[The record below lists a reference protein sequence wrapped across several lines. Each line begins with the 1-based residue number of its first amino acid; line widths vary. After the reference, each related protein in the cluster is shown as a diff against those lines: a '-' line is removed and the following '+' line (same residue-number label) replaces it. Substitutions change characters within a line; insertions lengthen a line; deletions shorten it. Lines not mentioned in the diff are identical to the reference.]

1 MEKEGIIFCFEIL
14 VIYIIY
20 NYNFQLIFSFKRLIQ
35 LFNKKKNSTTVELT
49 ITSSP
54 NSKYGHR
61 NFSGASS
68 DLTNLSTIST
78 RLSGPPVLQQRSLS
92 SATYGTDVVLS
103 DFTDGT
109 YALYHHPHLH
119 HDVFIYFENTFLDIS
134 L

>member
-1 MEKEGIIFCFEIL
+1 MEKEGIIFCLKFLLFI
-14 VIYIIY
+14 IIY
-20 NYNFQLIFSFKRLIQ
+20 KFQPIFSFKRLIQ

-78 RLSGPPVLQQRSLS
+78 RLSGPPALQQRSLS

-119 HDVFIYFENTFLDIS
+119 HDVFIYKVYTFKIFYF
-134 L
+134 